1 MRLFVRSHCC
11 GINSKIS
18 YVVIYRFSV
27 FANLD
32 ETHALS
38 RSFLV
43 SSKPRWK
50 RRTAV
55 HVYVALFH
63 KLSVLESEQQSVFQT
78 DHLF

>member
-1 MRLFVRSHCC
+1 MRLFVRAH

-18 YVVIYRFSV
+18 CVAIYFFSV
-27 FANLD
+27 LSNLD

-55 HVYVALFH
+55 HVYAALFR
-63 KLSVLESEQQSVFQT
+63 KESVLESEQQAVFQT
-78 DHLF
+78 DHFF